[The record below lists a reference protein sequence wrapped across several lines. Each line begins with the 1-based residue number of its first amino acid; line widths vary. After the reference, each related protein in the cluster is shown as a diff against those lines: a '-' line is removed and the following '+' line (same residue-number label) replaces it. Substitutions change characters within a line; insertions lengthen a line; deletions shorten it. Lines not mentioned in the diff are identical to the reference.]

1 MASRSSERR
10 SVRRSGAVLHESFLR
25 YRDWRWAKIAGI
37 LSLVFLIIYAFD
49 NPVPRPEGD
58 TVYGYTLGTIGFG
71 LILWL
76 TALGIRKR
84 RMSPGVWSLKAWT
97 SAHVWLGL
105 SLVVIGTLHTG
116 FHFGWN
122 VHTLAYALMML
133 VILSGLFGITVYA
146 ALPQQ
151 LSENRG
157 ELTETQMLESLRAL
171 DRQLHSAAQ
180 PLTGHAADLIRSSLE
195 EDVFGIGMWRRLF
208 AHDRPGQTA
217 EVRQLIGAAA
227 ADQPPEAIA
236 RLRGI
241 LAEKHAL
248 IGRIHRHL
256 HLRAMLEIWLYVH
269 IPITIALIAAL
280 TAHIVSVF
288 FYW

>member
-1 MASRSSERR
+1 MATRSNPKKQ
-10 SVRRSGAVLHESFLR
+10 VRRASPVLHESFLR
-25 YRDWRWAKIAGI
+25 HRNWRWAKIAGI
-37 LSLVFLIIYAFD
+37 LCLVLGLIYLFD
-49 NPVPRPEGD
+49 NPMPRAEGD
-58 TVYGYTLGTIGFG
+58 TVYGYTLGTIGFA

-122 VHTLAYALMML
+122 VHTLAYVLMML
-133 VILSGLFGITVYA
+133 VILSGLFGVAVYA
-146 ALPQQ
+146 TLPSQ

-157 ELTETQMLESLRAL
+157 ELTETQMLEGLRAI

-180 PLTGHAADLIRSSLE
+180 PLSGR
-195 EDVFGIGMWRRLF
+195 
-208 AHDRPGQTA
+208 
-217 EVRQLIGAAA
+217 AAA
-227 ADQPPEAIA
+227 LIHAPLEDDSRGGGLRA
-236 RLRGI
+236 RLRSGALDNATTEAEHGLREI
-241 LAEKHAL
+241 ASEVPRDAMERIKSLLAQKHTLLAQL
-248 IGRIHRHL
+248 RRHL
-256 HLRAMLEIWLYVH
+256 RLRAILEIWLYIHV
-269 IPITIALIAAL
+269 PATIALITAL
-280 TAHIVSVF
+280 IVHVVSVF

>member
-1 MASRSSERR
+1 MATHSPRKQ
-10 SVRRSGAVLHESFLR
+10 VRRSGAVLHDSFLR
-25 YRDWRWAKIAGI
+25 HRNWRWAKIASLLCLVVI
-37 LSLVFLIIYAFD
+37 LIYAID
-49 NPVPRPEGD
+49 SPIPRREGD

-122 VHTLAYALMML
+122 VHTLAYALMMF
-133 VILSGLFGITVYA
+133 VILSGIFGVIAYA
-146 ALPQQ
+146 VLPSK

-157 ELTETQMLESLRAL
+157 ELTETQMLEGLRAI

-180 PLTGHAADLIRSSLE
+180 PLGPRAAALIQSSLA
-195 EDVFGIGMWRRLF
+195 EDAFGGGLR
-208 AHDRPGQTA
+208 
-217 EVRQLIGAAA
+217 
-227 ADQPPEAIA
+227 A
-236 RLRGI
+236 RLRSGVLESATTEAQHRLSD
-241 LAEKHAL
+241 LAGEIPADTMTRLKSLLNQKHGLVAQL
-248 IGRIHRHL
+248 RRHL
-256 HLRAMLEIWLYVH
+256 RLRAILEIWLYVH
-269 IPITIALIAAL
+269 VPATIALIAAL
-280 TAHIVSVF
+280 IVHVISVF
-288 FYW
+288 FY

>member
-25 YRDWRWAKIAGI
+25 YRDWRWAKITGI
-37 LSLVFLIIYAFD
+37 MSLIFLIIYAID

-105 SLVVIGTLHTG
+105 SLIIIGTLHTG

-146 ALPQQ
+146 TLPRQ

-157 ELTETQMLESLRAL
+157 ELTETQMLEGLRAI

-180 PLTGHAADLIRSSLE
+180 PLGPRAAALIQSSLE
-195 EDVFGIGMWRRLF
+195 EDAFGGGLRGRFRSGMLDNATTR
-208 AHDRPGQTA
+208 A
-217 EVRQLIGAAA
+217 ERELGSLRDEI
-227 ADQPPEAIA
+227 PPDAMQ
-236 RLRGI
+236 RLRALLGQ
-241 LAEKHAL
+241 KHAL
-248 IGRIHRHL
+248 VAQLRRHL
-256 HLRAMLEIWLYVH
+256 RLRAILEIWLYVH
-269 IPITIALIAAL
+269 VPATIALIAAL
-280 TAHIVSVF
+280 IVHVVSVF

>member
-1 MASRSSERR
+1 MATRSDRKQ
-10 SVRRSGAVLHESFLR
+10 VRRSGAVLHDSFLR
-25 YRDWRWAKIAGI
+25 HRNWRWAKIASLLCLVLI
-37 LSLVFLIIYAFD
+37 LIYAFD
-49 NPVPRPEGD
+49 NPIPRPEGD

-133 VILSGLFGITVYA
+133 VILSGLFGVAVYA
-146 ALPQQ
+146 SLPSR

-157 ELTETQMLESLRAL
+157 ELTETQMLEGLRAI

-180 PLTGHAADLIRSSLE
+180 PLNARAAGVIQASLD
-195 EDVFGIGMWRRLF
+195 EDAFGGGLR
-208 AHDRPGQTA
+208 
-217 EVRQLIGAAA
+217 
-227 ADQPPEAIA
+227 A
-236 RLRGI
+236 RLRSGKLDNATTRAEHDLRTMAGEI
-241 LAEKHAL
+241 PADALARLLSLLSQKHGLVAQL
-248 IGRIHRHL
+248 QRHL
-256 HLRAMLEIWLYVH
+256 RLRAILEIWLYVH
-269 IPITIALIAAL
+269 VPSTIALIAAL
-280 TAHIVSVF
+280 IAHVVSVF

>member
-1 MASRSSERR
+1 MATRSAPKKQ
-10 SVRRSGAVLHESFLR
+10 VRRSSPVLHESFLR
-25 YRDWRWAKIAGI
+25 HRNWRWAKIAGI
-37 LSLVFLIIYAFD
+37 LCLVLGLIYLFD
-49 NPVPRPEGD
+49 SPLPRAEGD
-58 TVYGYTLGTIGFG
+58 TVYGYTLGTIGFA

-122 VHTLAYALMML
+122 VHTLAYVLMML
-133 VILSGLFGITVYA
+133 VILSGLFGVAVYA
-146 ALPQQ
+146 TLPTQ

-157 ELTETQMLESLRAL
+157 ELTETQMLEGLRAI

-180 PLTGHAADLIRSSLE
+180 PLTPRAAALIQASLE
-195 EDVFGIGMWRRLF
+195 EDSFGGGLR
-208 AHDRPGQTA
+208 
-217 EVRQLIGAAA
+217 
-227 ADQPPEAIA
+227 A
-236 RLRGI
+236 RLRSGA
-241 LAEKHAL
+241 LDNATTEAEHGLREMAGEVPRDAMERLKALLSQKHTLVAQL
-248 IGRIHRHL
+248 RRHL
-256 HLRAMLEIWLYVH
+256 RLRAILEIWLYVH
-269 IPITIALIAAL
+269 VPATIALITAL
-280 TAHIVSVF
+280 IVHVVSVF